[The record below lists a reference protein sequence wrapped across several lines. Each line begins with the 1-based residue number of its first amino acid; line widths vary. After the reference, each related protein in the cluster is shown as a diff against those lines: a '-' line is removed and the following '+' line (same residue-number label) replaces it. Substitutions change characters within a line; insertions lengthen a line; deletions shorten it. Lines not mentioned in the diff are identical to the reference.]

1 MTILNLRE
9 IFERFE
15 SFERRYVLGPEDI
28 SLPTELGDI
37 KEPIEVRVRITKESE
52 GYKVFMSISGSV
64 ELECSRCLCIFTKDI
79 SQERTK
85 LIGRYPR
92 EESLSLREKDLEF
105 SFIEGDTVD
114 MKELLRE
121 EIILSVPMKPLCKPD
136 CIGIGHGA
144 LIFGEDR
151 KSSKDPR
158 FAILKTLLPK

>member
-64 ELECSRCLCIFTKDI
+64 ELECSRCLCI
-79 SQERTK
+79 
-85 LIGRYPR
+85 
-92 EESLSLREKDLEF
+92 
-105 SFIEGDTVD
+105 
-114 MKELLRE
+114 
-121 EIILSVPMKPLCKPD
+121 
-136 CIGIGHGA
+136 
-144 LIFGEDR
+144 
-151 KSSKDPR
+151 
-158 FAILKTLLPK
+158 